1 MNRFGDKRQVT
12 GDRKNRRAPLC
23 GSCHAFT
30 LIELLVVIAI
40 IGILAALLL
49 PALSRAKQRGQ
60 QMACVSNL
68 RQLGVA
74 FLSYL
79 SESQDHFPDRRDLK
93 GSLPGGYRPWAAAL
107 WPPPDPRA
115 GWGVIVF
122 SPQGAAPTI
131 WSCPAAPISVA
142 GNAVESV
149 QASSTDPA
157 APLTRYWTWR
167 FDRTNELGDPTMLE
181 DFWAKSVAQ
190 ALADLQSTND
200 PLLGI
205 IRGPADVMLVEDP
218 YYPKTTPTVD
228 PSLKG
233 FTVHPGSGRNRVYL
247 DGHAQ
252 FFKDARTPFH

>member
-93 GSLPGGYRPWAAAL
+93 GSLPGGYHPWAAAL

-122 SPQGAAPTI
+122 SPQGAAPAI
-131 WSCPAAPISVA
+131 WSCPAAPVSVA

-149 QASSTDPA
+149 QAFSTDPA
-157 APLTRYWTWR
+157 VPLTRYWTWR

-190 ALADLQSTND
+190 ALADLESTND